1 MPFSEVSCLNLLQT
15 PRIVSEFGSL
25 SRFAFRQN
33 FLVHKFCAQFRRN
46 LIEKDETCW
55 SLSPT
60 LTSEQPHQTLAEN
73 PLDFAEAFLLLTLK
87 PTSSAQ

>member
-1 MPFSEVSCLNLLQT
+1 MSEFIAN
-15 PRIVSEFGSL
+15 VSEFGSS
-25 SRFAFRQN
+25 SRFSFRQN
-33 FLVHKFCAQFRRN
+33 CLVDKFCAQFRR
-46 LIEKDETCW
+46 IVFEKEETCL